1 MNKRHIIN
9 YELLQ
14 LAKQMMMTT
23 LQSFLFLYVLS
34 LSLLFSTDNNKYK
47 SHDST

>member
-34 LSLLFSTDNNKYK
+34 LSLSLIFDRQ
-47 SHDST
+47 